1 MEKNSR
7 QKSKGSINS
16 ASYNN
21 NGSAISNK
29 PPSRV
34 KQPTA
39 KRVNGSGGSFQ
50 YGENLNAAQCVEE
63 IKNTFQTS
71 ASIEAGEPG
80 NR

>member
-1 MEKNSR
+1 MEKSSR

-16 ASYNN
+16 ASFNN

-39 KRVNGSGGSFQ
+39 AKRMAGSGGSASFQ
-50 YGENLNAAQCVEE
+50 YGAADNLNAAQCVEE
-63 IKNTFQTS
+63 IKNTF
-71 ASIEAGEPG
+71 
-80 NR
+80 

>member
-39 KRVNGSGGSFQ
+39 KRMTGSGGSFQ
-50 YGENLNAAQCVEE
+50 YGDNLNAA
-63 IKNTFQTS
+63 
-71 ASIEAGEPG
+71 
-80 NR
+80 